1 MRSNREWQAWG
12 RMDPLWSVASWDGKQ
27 RNGPSP
33 WTPGE
38 LLALGAA
45 DFRDVLRHWRHFG
58 MTPGTCVE
66 IGCGAGRMTTQLVTV
81 FETVAALDVSADQ
94 IDLARQLLGPK
105 ASAVQFYQVNDP
117 AIPLSNHR
125 CTAMF
130 SCRVFQH
137 FSRFEGV
144 TRFLQE
150 TFRVLASGG
159 TVCFHIPVPGAHRGV
174 LISSVRLAL
183 HNASVTARR
192 MLGGR
197 RVMEYHRYSARTIF
211 DTLKAIG
218 FRDAELRVFDMT
230 SNGDAHSFFFARRP

>member
-81 FETVAALDVSADQ
+81 FKAVAALDVSADQ

-105 ASAVQFYQVNDP
+105 ASAVQFYQVNEP
-117 AIPLSNHR
+117 AISLSDHSCTGMFRGGFAQRRGRAGTRSR
-125 CTAMF
+125 CTYIRA
-130 SCRVFQH
+130 SAARAPRCPPPAAARA
-137 FSRFEGV
+137 STNALRTSPW
-144 TRFLQE
+144 TRGPL
-150 TFRVLASGG
+150 RG
-159 TVCFHIPVPGAHRGV
+159 TWPR
-174 LISSVRLAL
+174 
-183 HNASVTARR
+183 
-192 MLGGR
+192 
-197 RVMEYHRYSARTIF
+197 
-211 DTLKAIG
+211 
-218 FRDAELRVFDMT
+218 
-230 SNGDAHSFFFARRP
+230 